1 MDWQPTL
8 GAILQEDNH
17 CEFRVWSPYAKAV
30 EVHLL
35 STAEGAAE
43 TDRMVS
49 MARIEND
56 YFRAVVENVMPGQL
70 YRYRLDGKNE
80 YPDPVSRYQPEGV
93 SGSSQVVD
101 RRYLWGAES
110 WMGLPLKEFI
120 IYEIHI
126 GTYSPEGTYLSAIP
140 YLDELIE
147 LGITAVEL
155 MPVNQFPGA
164 WGWGY
169 DGVFQFAPHNSYGT
183 PDDFKALIDAC
194 HERGIAVILDVVYNH
209 FGPEGNPLPNYAPY
223 TQPIYKGPW
232 GDAVNVDGKY
242 SDEVRAFFIENAFYW
257 LNEFRIDALRLD
269 ATHFIYDFSPY
280 TFLEELTDK
289 IDVLCQHSGRSIYL
303 IAEDDRNLAKLVQPR
318 DEGGIGMNV
327 QWLDDFHHSLH
338 TNMIG
343 ENFAYYQDFG
353 QFWQLEQ
360 TFRDGFVYT
369 GQYAPNRKRRHG
381 TSSAEIPAERFI
393 VFIQNHD
400 QIGNRMPNDRIT
412 KIFSHEQFKLA
423 IGTVLISPYL
433 PMLFMGDEYGET
445 ASFEYFIN
453 YAGADLLQ
461 AVRKGR
467 VETFSFLMPP
477 GTEPPDPGSKDAF
490 EMSKLNHRLRT
501 KGVHKVLLEYHK
513 TLIALRKSIPALA
526 EPDKLRLEVKAYG
539 REKIVYLRRWNGES
553 EIFAALSF
561 SFDPVTIKLDVPS
574 GKWKKQFD
582 SADPRWDKNSD
593 LSAKAKAHTLKSEGE
608 VELTLTPHSFVLYLK
623 AED

>member
-1 MDWQPTL
+1 MMDWQPTL
-8 GAILQEDNH
+8 GAILLDDNQ

-30 EVHLL
+30 DVHLI
-35 STAEGAAE
+35 GASKAD
-43 TDRMVS
+43 DRYVS
-49 MARIEND
+49 MARVEND
-56 YFRAVVENVMPGQL
+56 LFRAVIENVMPGQL
-70 YRYRLDGKNE
+70 YRYRIDDKNE
-80 YPDPVSRYQPEGV
+80 YPDPVSRSQPDGV
-93 SGSSQVVD
+93 SGASQVVD
-101 RRYLWGAES
+101 RRYLWKAES
-110 WMGLPLKEFI
+110 WIGLPLKDYL
-120 IYEIHI
+120 IYEIHV
-126 GTYSPEGTYLSAIP
+126 GTYSKEGTYQGAIP
-140 YLDELIE
+140 FLDELVE
-147 LGITAVEL
+147 LGVTAIEL
-155 MPVNQFPGA
+155 MPVAQFPGDR
-164 WGWGY
+164 GWGY
-169 DGVFQFAPHNSYGT
+169 DGVFQFAPQNSYGT

-194 HERGIAVILDVVYNH
+194 HERGLAVILDVVYNH
-209 FGPEGNPLPNYAPY
+209 FGPEGNPLGHYAPY
-223 TQPIYKGPW
+223 TTPIYKGPW

-257 LNEFRIDALRLD
+257 VNEFRIDALRLD

-318 DEGGIGMNV
+318 DEGGIGMNA

-360 TFRDGFVYT
+360 TFREGFVYT

-381 TSSAEIPAERFI
+381 TSSADIPAERFI

-412 KIFSHEQFKLA
+412 KIFSHAQFKLA

-433 PMLFMGDEYGET
+433 PMLFMGDEYGES
-445 ASFEYFIN
+445 AGFQYFID
-453 YAGADLLQ
+453 YEGKDLLE

-467 VETFSFLMPP
+467 VETFGFLMPP
-477 GTEPPDPGSKDAF
+477 GTEPPDPGAKHSF
-490 EMSKLNHRLRT
+490 TMSKLDHSLRDQ
-501 KGVHKVLLEYHK
+501 GVHRVLFDYHK
-513 TLIALRKSIPALA
+513 TLIALRKSIPALS
-526 EPDKLRLEVKAYG
+526 EPNKVRLEVQAYG
-539 REKIVYLRRWNGES
+539 RERVLYLRRWNGDS

-561 SFDPVTIKLDVPS
+561 SFDPVTIKLDVPG

-582 SADPRWDKNSD
+582 SADPRWNADSD
-593 LSAKAKAHTLKSEGE
+593 LSSKAKAHTLKSDGT
-608 VELTLTPHSFVLYLK
+608 VELTLPPHSFVLYLK
-623 AED
+623 NSDE